1 MGNKTKQTEVFKFL
15 AVLAISNVKKYNNL
29 GLQYAEVQYD

>member
-15 AVLAISNVKKYNNL
+15 AVFISSVKKYNNL